1 MLSGTVY
8 IMAVDKVALI
18 AYRIEKARET
28 ILAAK
33 LLMENNLLSHAE
45 NRIYYSIF
53 YLISALAIKHDFS
66 TSKHRELLGWFNKN
80 FVYTQKVSVEMKNIY
95 RDAFENRQESD
106 YEDYKTFEIEEVK
119 THFDRMLTFVDEI
132 EKLVIGKET

>member
-1 MLSGTVY
+1 
-8 IMAVDKVALI
+8 
-18 AYRIEKARET
+18 
-28 ILAAK
+28 
-33 LLMENNLLSHAE
+33 
-45 NRIYYSIF
+45 
-53 YLISALAIKHDFS
+53 
-66 TSKHRELLGWFNKN
+66 
-80 FVYTQKVSVEMKNIY
+80 MKNIY